1 MIRSLSFSAIKTT
14 KAAISNLQ
22 AGFPESSIRDWR
34 TLFEIN
40 VNASFIA
47 KRNPKVAERFIQW
60 GLMNELSR
68 TNPTSAKL
76 KEMKREWASRHMKPD
91 DPSGWTGNPVRDL
104 RRRAR
109 DIGLDYGDDSGS
121 LTQMDVYKLANS
133 FVHVDWMAS
142 STTMGISNAQ
152 DTDGTAEGIGEILYL
167 VMEAAVETVKLSVSD
182 EFQEFIDDDLWELR
196 YLIRAAPER
205 LRGKFIRLP
214 LTEPMGILPDGRIV
228 ISAIKRREE
237 WPEEAEA
244 RSLKE
249 IRDLWPDIK
258 ETAVLTSAKSTREP
272 EDTGAGIGG

>member
-1 MIRSLSFSAIKTT
+1 M
-14 KAAISNLQ
+14 
-22 AGFPESSIRDWR
+22 
-34 TLFEIN
+34 
-40 VNASFIA
+40 
-47 KRNPKVAERFIQW
+47 AERFIQW